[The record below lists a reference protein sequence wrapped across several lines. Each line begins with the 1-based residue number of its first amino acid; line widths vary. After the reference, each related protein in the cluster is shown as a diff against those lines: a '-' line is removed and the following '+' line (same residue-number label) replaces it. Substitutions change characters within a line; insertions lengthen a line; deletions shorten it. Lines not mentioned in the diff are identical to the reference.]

1 MSRPGM
7 PLVSCCIC
15 ASLGS
20 NAKQRT
26 VTASGND
33 LQTKVFQ
40 PCGIDIHTPMPMAC
54 GPSGVQ
60 LCMRVRGVR
69 QARACL
75 HWFSKAAYAWAT
87 SGAAGQYSRPTTPS
101 TRRWAIRA
109 ARGLA
114 SVPASC
120 SRQSAPELGRG
131 NGTRSQQRPAL
142 LSNQAVQ
149 MSACAALHPSGALPH
164 LRHIVEVHGALLPG
178 E

>member
-1 MSRPGM
+1 MLRSRWAPGGNMSRPGM

-33 LQTKVFQ
+33 LQTKVVQ
-40 PCGIDIHTPMPMAC
+40 RCGTDIHTPMPMTC
-54 GPSGVQ
+54 GLSGVQ

-101 TRRWAIRA
+101 TRRWAMRA

-120 SRQSAPELGRG
+120 SRQSAPERG
-131 NGTRSQQRPAL
+131 GQAGCRTSSAWQRFMLRRDWVVQMTRS
-142 LSNQAVQ
+142 AV
-149 MSACAALHPSGALPH
+149 LH
-164 LRHIVEVHGALLPG
+164 
-178 E
+178 